1 MTALGVDVVEDDR
14 LDIQSLL
21 PSMCH
26 HRRVVTKVVE
36 VEPTSTAGLP
46 LPVVRVPLTRC
57 QIHLQTA
64 TWRLCARPS
73 QRIPPHV
80 LKT

>member
-26 HRRVVTKVVE
+26 HRPAHLWNTNML
-36 VEPTSTAGLP
+36 TLDIGIHALNTLTLASSSTFRGHTIDGRNIYL
-46 LPVVRVPLTRC
+46 
-57 QIHLQTA
+57 IMG
-64 TWRLCARPS
+64 S
-73 QRIPPHV
+73 G
-80 LKT
+80 